1 MADERN
7 RWLDEAAAEK
17 LLRGEP
23 VEPVGPAA
31 DRRARDEAARL
42 RAALDALGGVNGSLP
57 AGTELP
63 GEAAAVA
70 AFRAARG
77 GARPSAVPPVAAS
90 ALPPVAAASAEPLID
105 LGRIVPAPAPRRSRA
120 VSFGL
125 AAALASVAVGG
136 LAAAAGAG
144 LLDRPRHDSAGPGPA
159 MSVSAGEDPA
169 PGIGSGAPS
178 ASPKPTPTPLPSGSI
193 PTVAPG
199 TAQPPGTDGRG
210 ATPGAGAGAGTSS
223 GSSATAGPGKDLQGG
238 SAATGGIGGKDG
250 DRDTF
255 VGGDTGNKDRDRDG
269 ENRLKV
275 ADLCTD
281 FKAGRLDEARR
292 ERLSRLANGLT
303 RIPDYC
309 RSVLDDGTSGG
320 AKRSGTQL
328 GGTLRAPTLT
338 PSVPRG
344 SVDLRTGR

>member
-31 DRRARDEAARL
+31 DQHARDEAARL
-42 RAALDALGGVNGSLP
+42 RAALDALGGVNGSLH

-70 AFRAARG
+70 AFRTARG
-77 GARPSAVPPVAAS
+77 GARPAA
-90 ALPPVAAASAEPLID
+90 APPVAAASAEPLID
-105 LGRIVPAPAPRRSRA
+105 LGRVIPAPAPRRRRA

-144 LLDRPRHDSAGPGPA
+144 LLERSRHDSAGPGPA

-178 ASPKPTPTPLPSGSI
+178 AGPKPTPTPLPSGSN
-193 PTVAPG
+193 PTAATG
-199 TAQPPGTDGRG
+199 TAQPPGADGRA
-210 ATPGAGAGAGTSS
+210 ATPGTGASAGTSS
-223 GSSATAGPGKDLQGG
+223 GSSATAGSGKDLQGG
-238 SAATGGIGGKDG
+238 TAATGGMGGKDG
-250 DRDTF
+250 DRDPF
-255 VGGDTGNKDRDRDG
+255 GGGDTGGKDRDRDG

-309 RSVLDDGTSGG
+309 KSVLDDGGSGG
-320 AKRSGTQL
+320 GKRSDTQL

-338 PSVPRG
+338 PTVPRG
-344 SVDLRTGR
+344 SDDLRTGR

>member
-31 DRRARDEAARL
+31 GQRARIEAARL
-42 RAALDALGGVNGSLP
+42 RAALDALGGVNGPLP
-57 AGTELP
+57 AGAEAP

-77 GARPSAVPPVAAS
+77 GARPSAA
-90 ALPPVAAASAEPLID
+90 PPVAAAYAEPLVD
-105 LGRIVPAPAPRRSRA
+105 LGRVVVPAPARRRGRA

-144 LLDRPRHDSAGPGPA
+144 LLERSRQDSAGPGPA
-159 MSVSAGEDPA
+159 MSVSAGENPA

-178 ASPKPTPTPLPSGSI
+178 PGPKPTPTPLPSGSN
-193 PTVAPG
+193 PTAATG
-199 TAQPPGTDGRG
+199 AAQPPYTDGRA
-210 ATPGAGAGAGTSS
+210 ATPGTGAGAGTSS
-223 GSSATAGPGKDLQGG
+223 GSSATAGSGKDLQGG
-238 SAATGGIGGKDG
+238 TAAVGGTGAKDG

-255 VGGDTGNKDRDRDG
+255 GGGGTGGRDRDRDG
-269 ENRLKV
+269 ETRLKV
-275 ADLCTD
+275 ADLCQE

-292 ERLSRLANGLT
+292 DRLSRLANGLT

-309 RSVLDDGTSGG
+309 KAVLDDGGSADGKHTDTPLEG
-320 AKRSGTQL
+320 R
-328 GGTLRAPTLT
+328 TLRAPTLT
-338 PSVPRG
+338 PSAPQG
-344 SVDLRTGR
+344 STDLRTAR

>member
-7 RWLDEAAAEK
+7 RWLDEAAAEE

-31 DRRARDEAARL
+31 DQRARNEAARL
-42 RAALDALGGVNGSLP
+42 RAALDALGGVNGPLP

-70 AFRAARG
+70 AFRTARG
-77 GARPSAVPPVAAS
+77 GPRPSAVPAAVSPV
-90 ALPPVAAASAEPLID
+90 VAASAEPLVD
-105 LGRIVPAPAPRRSRA
+105 LGRIVPEPPRRRGRA
-120 VSFGL
+120 VSLGL

-144 LLDRPRHDSAGPGPA
+144 LLERSRHDSAGPGPA
-159 MSVSAGEDPA
+159 MSVSAGEEPA

-178 ASPKPTPTPLPSGSI
+178 ASPKPTPTPLPSGSN
-193 PTVAPG
+193 PTPVSG
-199 TAQPPGTDGRG
+199 TAQPPGSDGRA
-210 ATPGAGAGAGTSS
+210 ATPGTGAVAGTSS
-223 GSSATAGPGKDLQGG
+223 GSSATAGSGKDVQSGTGSTGASGG
-238 SAATGGIGGKDG
+238 TGREEEGT
-250 DRDTF
+250 RDTF
-255 VGGDTGNKDRDRDG
+255 GGGDTAGKDRDRDG
-269 ENRLKV
+269 ENSLKV
-275 ADLCTD
+275 ADLCTE

-309 RSVLDDGTSGG
+309 KSLLDAGGTGG
-320 AKRSGTQL
+320 KRSGSQL

-338 PSVPRG
+338 PTIPRG
-344 SVDLRTGR
+344 SADPRTGR